1 MNNSR
6 GFTLVETLLV
16 LLITSLLMLPSMILL
31 FPTMNHIEDKLFIN
45 QFKADIQYLQ
55 SYALAEKQSI
65 YLQFYPQSGKYQAFI
80 NHQLILTKRSFPLGS
95 SMVQTNFQKLTIYPN
110 GSIQPFGTLYFKMHG
125 ILKKVTFYIGQ
136 GRFDVQ
142 E

>member
-1 MNNSR
+1 MNNNR

-16 LLITSLLMLPSMILL
+16 LLITSLSMLAGIVLL
-31 FPTMNHIEDKLFIN
+31 FPTLNHIEDDLFIN
-45 QFKADIQYLQ
+45 QFKADIHFFQ
-55 SYALAEKQSI
+55 SYALAENQSV
-65 YLQFYPQSGKYQAFI
+65 YLQFYPQSGKYQASI
-80 NHQLILTKRSFPLGS
+80 NHQMILTKRSFPLGTS
-95 SMVQTNFQKLTIYPN
+95 IVQSNFQMLTIYPN

-125 ILKKVTFYIGQ
+125 TLKKVTFYIGQ